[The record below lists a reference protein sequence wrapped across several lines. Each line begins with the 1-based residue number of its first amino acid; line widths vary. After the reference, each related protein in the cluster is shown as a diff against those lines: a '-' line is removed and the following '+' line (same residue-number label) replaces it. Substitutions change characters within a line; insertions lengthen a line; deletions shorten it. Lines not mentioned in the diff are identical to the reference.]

1 MMYFLGINAQVTI
14 LYSVHAVLTKAY
26 THKLQTCICCPY
38 LGIYLQVV
46 PLLPLVS
53 SNDELMSMS
62 TSHPSVSSTGDT
74 HEKLRQLDDGR
85 RGKGAGEEPN
95 LTTARKPGPL

>member
-1 MMYFLGINAQVTI
+1 MMYFLGIYSQVTNMY
-14 LYSVHAVLTKAY
+14 LLSLLRHLLTSC
-26 THKLQTCICCPY
+26 TFTPTI
-38 LGIYLQVV
+38 
-46 PLLPLVS
+46 VS

-74 HEKLRQLDDGR
+74 HEKLRQLGDGR

-95 LTTARKPGPL
+95 QTTSRKPGPL